1 MICNPKGSRTKR
13 HHVFFGLVEDIVRG
27 NQDEKTSCLIQD
39 EKTSCLIRPGRGLYP
54 SLTYLRPCYNTNLC
68 YTEYGS
74 PKQRIRNDPIRARH
88 TEKPSFIISRQGTKR
103 SVCDP
108 HWVSS
113 GLTQKNRR
121 GLLRRRCRPLL
132 RAVQKPASAYA
143 CILS

>member
-1 MICNPKGSRTKR
+1 MSSSTWSRTLSEGIRTKR
-13 HHVFFGLVEDIVRG
+13 HRVFFGLVEDSIPPLLTSDHVTIPTFAIPNTAAQSRG
-27 NQDEKTSCLIQD
+27 FVT
-39 EKTSCLIRPGRGLYP
+39 IRAA
-54 SLTYLRPCYNTNLC
+54 
-68 YTEYGS
+68 
-74 PKQRIRNDPIRARH
+74 RARH